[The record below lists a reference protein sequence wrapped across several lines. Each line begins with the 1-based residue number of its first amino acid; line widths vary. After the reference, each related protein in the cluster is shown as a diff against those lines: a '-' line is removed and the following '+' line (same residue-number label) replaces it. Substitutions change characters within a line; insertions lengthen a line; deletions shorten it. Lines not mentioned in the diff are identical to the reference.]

1 VKDEEVLAYTDMFKA
16 KERTGEKKVKVTDE
30 EIAAYLA
37 LEAAGTTPTVEEVEN
52 YVAAMKQNN

>member
-1 VKDEEVLAYTDMFKA
+1 MFKA